1 MDFNFLID
9 FKDLEISQEFIERD
23 LLNGQK
29 INISWLQQN
38 VLIRIFQ
45 LREDNWEIYTNYL
58 LGLGR
63 TRHPNVR
70 LFMGFCV
77 KNQLL
82 YIIFE

>member
-9 FKDLEISQEFIERD
+9 FKDLEISQE
-23 LLNGQK
+23 LTNLPNGQK
-29 INISWLQQN
+29 INTSWLQKN

-45 LREDNWEIYTNYL
+45 LSEDNWEKYATFL
-58 LGLGR
+58 VGLGR

-77 KNQLL
+77 KDQIL